1 LRQQTGWA
9 GCAWRERERRMSWLV
24 GILIVV
30 GLIALFAFW
39 DLIFCDG
46 IRCKELMDRMGGEN
60 PDDPK

>member
-1 LRQQTGWA
+1 
-9 GCAWRERERRMSWLV
+9 MSWLA
-24 GILIVV
+24 GILIVA

-39 DLIFCDG
+39 DLMFCDG